1 MAFASKVWR
10 LLVGIKDAL
19 ALLFLLLFFF
29 ALYLLLSARP
39 SPAQVHE
46 GALLLDLNGYV
57 VEERAKVDPL
67 RALLMGEA
75 PVREYQ
81 SRDLVRAIDAAAT
94 DGRIKAVVLDLDR
107 FLGGGQVHLQDIAD
121 ALDRVRAA
129 NKPVLAYAMVYG
141 DDSMLLASHASEVW
155 LDPMGGAFVA
165 GPGGSALFYKGLIDR
180 LKVNAHIYR
189 VGTYKS
195 AVEPYSNTAFS
206 DAARENYESLLGVLW
221 EEWQA
226 SVKKARPKADL
237 ARVTGQPAE
246 WIAASRG
253 NLAEAALAAGLVDK
267 IGDHVAFGHRV
278 AELVGEDQWDDL
290 PGNYAYTDLDAWL
303 EDNPAP
309 AKGGAIG
316 VVTIAGEI
324 VDGDEGPGTA
334 GGARIALLLDEALTD
349 EDLKG
354 LVVRVDSPGGT
365 TTAAEEIRQAILRQ
379 KARKI
384 PIAVSMANVAASGGY
399 WVSTPADRIFADP
412 QTITGSI
419 GIFAVIPTFER
430 TAAEIGISTD
440 SIRTGPLSGQPS
452 LIAGLTPEMDSILQ
466 ASIENGYSEF
476 LDRVAESRKISREEV
491 DRIGQGRVW
500 DGGTARQIGLV
511 DQYGGLDDALA
522 WVAGQAKL
530 EEGKWHP
537 LYLGTSDAGYDSL
550 IRMLL
555 TGEDEADGGND
566 FFARIVRRQQLLGEQ
581 MAADL
586 DRFFAG
592 KGVQAYC
599 LECPQPS
606 RVRATAKSGGI
617 WAAML
622 QRFASGT

>member
-476 LDRVAESRKISREEV
+476 LDRVAESRKISRKEV

-522 WVAGQAKL
+522 WVARQAKL